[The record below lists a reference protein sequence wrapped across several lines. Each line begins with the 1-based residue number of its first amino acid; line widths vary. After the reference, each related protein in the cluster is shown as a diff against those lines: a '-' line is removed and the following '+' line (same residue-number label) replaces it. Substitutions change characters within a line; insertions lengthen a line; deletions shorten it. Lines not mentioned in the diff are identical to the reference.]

1 MKSDMLSALLRHNP
15 LQYNSRDD
23 VENPHI
29 FLLRTIIQPENFY
42 FTCKHIFNVKLAFFQ
57 IVILQQLWRYKYPML
72 IGARGM
78 SKSFLLALYAMLRA
92 TLNQGCKV
100 VIVGSSFRPAKVVFE
115 YCEKIWNNAPVL
127 RDLIG
132 QGSGIHHNPDKWY
145 LNVGESQ
152 ITALPM
158 GVGGDKIRGQRANYT
173 IADEFATIPLETFQN
188 VVEGFGAV
196 NLDPVE
202 SMYRDAERRAM
213 KKAGAWTERME
224 SEFGKISVGN
234 QTVVSGTAN
243 YTFNHFYSYWR
254 KYKAIIESG
263 GDEKRLEEVFHG
275 EIPEKFDY
283 RDYCII
289 RIPHKLLPQA
299 FMDEKHIARAKATQH
314 IGSHTIEYE
323 ACQILDTK
331 VITNLGCK
339 NIQDLQVGDLVLTH
353 KGRFR
358 PVLKV
363 LEREINQKILKY
375 RTLAYGSDVGTTADH
390 PFWQGEENWLP
401 AVFLHETRKTYLANL
416 LELNNKEE
424 IDARDFVKNY
434 GIRGDYIYINKSS
447 LTNEQIE
454 FIRLS
459 KEGPTALSKKFGLT
473 PGAIHYIKTKKTIH
487 KNAIKYKIKLDY
499 NFGLIIGYYAAEGSR
514 GGKGR
519 SVSFALD
526 GHHDVKLESFV
537 KELVE
542 AIKIVFCYDPALYYD
557 DKANV
562 VDVYI
567 SSRMISELIGGICPG
582 KSHTKYILPDIL
594 FSNKE
599 FLKGFVVGYWNGD
612 GHRPTDSN
620 EPTLAGS
627 VSESLLVQVK
637 LALSYFGIASAFGS
651 TMVVGGF
658 SPNGT
663 KLNRL
668 HFYGDNARRFTNV
681 FYNTEIPFKKLSR
694 ITNDGEKS
702 ILPLIKYDVEN
713 YEGKVYNLEVE
724 EDNSYSLLNST
735 VHNCFS
741 GDSQGF
747 FRRSLIESCVTNSPL
762 TIKSGRDVQ
771 FDADIYGNKGLSYIL
786 AFDTAS
792 EKDKFAIVILELHE
806 DHRRIVYCWT
816 TDRKSQIESVKDKST
831 IENNFYAYCARK
843 IRNLMKV
850 FNIIEIT
857 CDAQGGGIAVYE
869 ALHDKDKLEQ
879 GEIPIWE
886 VIEDGKEKPF
896 DDADGL
902 HILRMIQFA
911 NAKWVAEANHGM
923 KKDFEEKILL
933 FPMFDAI
940 RLVEISVDD
949 IPSQTHDTLE
959 NNYLEIEELKSELS
973 TIIHSMTSV
982 TGREHWDTPEI
993 KQSGGRKGRMRK
1005 DRYSALLM
1013 ANMAARTIALTP
1025 PEIPYRAVGGW
1036 AKDAGKMNPNAK
1048 MYRGPEWF
1056 TKPVG
1061 RMGPAYGRVIPRR
1074 K

>member
-1 MKSDMLSALLRHNP
+1 MKSEMLSALLRHNP

-23 VENPHI
+23 VENPHL
-29 FLLRTIIQPENFY
+29 FLLRTIIEPENFY

-234 QTVVSGTAN
+234 QTIVSGTAN

-289 RIPHKLLPQA
+289 RIPYNLLPQA

-314 IGSHTIEYE
+314 VGSHDIEY
-323 ACQILDTK
+323 
-331 VITNLGCK
+331 
-339 NIQDLQVGDLVLTH
+339 
-353 KGRFR
+353 
-358 PVLKV
+358 
-363 LEREINQKILKY
+363 
-375 RTLAYGSDVGTTADH
+375 
-390 PFWQGEENWLP
+390 
-401 AVFLHETRKTYLANL
+401 
-416 LELNNKEE
+416 
-424 IDARDFVKNY
+424 
-434 GIRGDYIYINKSS
+434 
-447 LTNEQIE
+447 
-454 FIRLS
+454 
-459 KEGPTALSKKFGLT
+459 
-473 PGAIHYIKTKKTIH
+473 
-487 KNAIKYKIKLDY
+487 NAI
-499 NFGLIIGYYAAEGSR
+499 
-514 GGKGR
+514 
-519 SVSFALD
+519 
-526 GHHDVKLESFV
+526 
-537 KELVE
+537 
-542 AIKIVFCYDPALYYD
+542 
-557 DKANV
+557 
-562 VDVYI
+562 
-567 SSRMISELIGGICPG
+567 
-582 KSHTKYILPDIL
+582 
-594 FSNKE
+594 
-599 FLKGFVVGYWNGD
+599 
-612 GHRPTDSN
+612 
-620 EPTLAGS
+620 
-627 VSESLLVQVK
+627 
-637 LALSYFGIASAFGS
+637 
-651 TMVVGGF
+651 
-658 SPNGT
+658 
-663 KLNRL
+663 
-668 HFYGDNARRFTNV
+668 
-681 FYNTEIPFKKLSR
+681 
-694 ITNDGEKS
+694 
-702 ILPLIKYDVEN
+702 
-713 YEGKVYNLEVE
+713 
-724 EDNSYSLLNST
+724 
-735 VHNCFS
+735 FS

-747 FRRSLIESCVTNSPL
+747 FRRSLIESCVTNTPL

-771 FDADIYGNKGLSYIL
+771 FDADIYGNKSLSYIL

-886 VIEDGKEKPF
+886 VIEDEKEKPF
-896 DDADGL
+896 DDVDGL

-949 IPSQTHDTLE
+949 APSQTHDTLE

-1013 ANMAARTIALTP
+1013 ANMSARTIALTP

>member
-375 RTLAYGSDVGTTADH
+375 RTLAYGSDVG
-390 PFWQGEENWLP
+390 
-401 AVFLHETRKTYLANL
+401 
-416 LELNNKEE
+416 
-424 IDARDFVKNY
+424 NY
-434 GIRGDYIYINKSS
+434 R
-447 LTNEQIE
+447 
-454 FIRLS
+454 
-459 KEGPTALSKKFGLT
+459 
-473 PGAIHYIKTKKTIH
+473 
-487 KNAIKYKIKLDY
+487 
-499 NFGLIIGYYAAEGSR
+499 
-514 GGKGR
+514 
-519 SVSFALD
+519 
-526 GHHDVKLESFV
+526 
-537 KELVE
+537 
-542 AIKIVFCYDPALYYD
+542 
-557 DKANV
+557 
-562 VDVYI
+562 
-567 SSRMISELIGGICPG
+567 
-582 KSHTKYILPDIL
+582 
-594 FSNKE
+594 
-599 FLKGFVVGYWNGD
+599 
-612 GHRPTDSN
+612 
-620 EPTLAGS
+620 
-627 VSESLLVQVK
+627 
-637 LALSYFGIASAFGS
+637 
-651 TMVVGGF
+651 
-658 SPNGT
+658 
-663 KLNRL
+663 
-668 HFYGDNARRFTNV
+668 
-681 FYNTEIPFKKLSR
+681 
-694 ITNDGEKS
+694 
-702 ILPLIKYDVEN
+702 
-713 YEGKVYNLEVE
+713 
-724 EDNSYSLLNST
+724 
-735 VHNCFS
+735 
-741 GDSQGF
+741 
-747 FRRSLIESCVTNSPL
+747 
-762 TIKSGRDVQ
+762 
-771 FDADIYGNKGLSYIL
+771 
-786 AFDTAS
+786 
-792 EKDKFAIVILELHE
+792 
-806 DHRRIVYCWT
+806 
-816 TDRKSQIESVKDKST
+816 
-831 IENNFYAYCARK
+831 
-843 IRNLMKV
+843 
-850 FNIIEIT
+850 
-857 CDAQGGGIAVYE
+857 
-869 ALHDKDKLEQ
+869 
-879 GEIPIWE
+879 
-886 VIEDGKEKPF
+886 
-896 DDADGL
+896 
-902 HILRMIQFA
+902 
-911 NAKWVAEANHGM
+911 
-923 KKDFEEKILL
+923 
-933 FPMFDAI
+933 
-940 RLVEISVDD
+940 
-949 IPSQTHDTLE
+949 
-959 NNYLEIEELKSELS
+959 
-973 TIIHSMTSV
+973 
-982 TGREHWDTPEI
+982 
-993 KQSGGRKGRMRK
+993 
-1005 DRYSALLM
+1005 
-1013 ANMAARTIALTP
+1013 
-1025 PEIPYRAVGGW
+1025 
-1036 AKDAGKMNPNAK
+1036 
-1048 MYRGPEWF
+1048 
-1056 TKPVG
+1056 
-1061 RMGPAYGRVIPRR
+1061 
-1074 K
+1074 